1 MRYRF
6 WGAKGSKGSK
16 VLSAFF
22 LAVLI
27 IVLVGFSL
35 LATNFK
41 DIGNLVKVI
50 FLVKG
55 QYLWEVESTELVDGA
70 IKGLVESLDD
80 PYSVYL
86 EPSTFK
92 QLRETIQGSF
102 AGLGLLVG
110 MDGQNIVVVQSFKE
124 TPASKAG
131 LTRGDIITAIDDK
144 EVTGMDLETAV
155 SLMRGPVGTSVKI
168 AIYRPG
174 KDKSYEFTLTRE
186 EINVPTVEG
195 TLLGENKTGYIV
207 LSQFTEKTVAELDSV
222 VARLSKEGVKGIVLD
237 LRNNPGGELNAAVNV
252 AGYFVPEGPVVYIDY
267 RTGKDEVRTANGNF
281 IGLPLVVLVN
291 ERSASASEILA
302 GAIKDAKTGTLVGT
316 NTFGKGLVQTAY
328 PLGNGAGLKL
338 TVARYMTRNKNDINK
353 KGIPPDIEVEQ
364 PDDSLK
370 DYQLEKALEI
380 MQEKLSR

>member
-1 MRYRF
+1 MRNRF
-6 WGAKGSKGSK
+6 SRLKGSRL
-16 VLSAFF
+16 LSAFF
-22 LAVLI
+22 LAVVI
-27 IVLVGFSL
+27 IVLVGSSL
-35 LATNFK
+35 LITNFK

-50 FLVKG
+50 TLVKG

-92 QLRETIQGSF
+92 QLREQIQGSF

-110 MDGQNIVVVQSFKE
+110 MEDHSLVVVQSFE
-124 TPASKAG
+124 GTPAAKAG
-131 LTRGDIITAIDDK
+131 LVRGDIITAIDDK
-144 EVTGMDLETAV
+144 NVAEMDLETAV

-168 AIYRPG
+168 SVYRSIE
-174 KDKSYEFTLTRE
+174 DKNYEYTLIRE

-195 TLLGENKTGYIV
+195 EMIEGSTAGYIAI
-207 LSQFTEKTVAELDSV
+207 SQFNEKTVSELDNT
-222 VARLSKEGVKGIVLD
+222 VAKLSREGMKGIILD
-237 LRNNPGGELNAAVNV
+237 VRNNPGGELNAAVNV
-252 AGYFVPEGPVVYIDY
+252 ASYFVPPGPIVYIDY
-267 RTGKDEVRTANGNF
+267 RTSKDEVRETNGNY

-302 GAIKDAKTGTLVGT
+302 GAIKDAETGTLVGAK
-316 NTFGKGLVQTAY
+316 TFGKGLVQTAY

-338 TVARYMTRNKNDINK
+338 TVAKYLTRNKNDIHE
-353 KGIPPDIEVEQ
+353 KGVMPDIEVKQ
-364 PDDSLK
+364 PDNALK

-380 MQEKLSR
+380 MAENLSQ

>member
-1 MRYRF
+1 M
-6 WGAKGSKGSK
+6 
-16 VLSAFF
+16 LSAFF
-22 LAVLI
+22 LAVVI
-27 IVLVGFSL
+27 IVLVGSSL
-35 LATNFK
+35 LITNFK

-50 FLVKG
+50 TLVKG

-92 QLRETIQGSF
+92 QLREQIQGSF

-110 MDGQNIVVVQSFKE
+110 MEDHSLVVVQSFE
-124 TPASKAG
+124 GTPAAKAG
-131 LTRGDIITAIDDK
+131 LVRGDIITAIDDK
-144 EVTGMDLETAV
+144 NVAEMDLETAV

-168 AIYRPG
+168 SVYRSIE
-174 KDKSYEFTLTRE
+174 DKNYEYTLIRE

-195 TLLGENKTGYIV
+195 EMIEGSTAGYIAI
-207 LSQFTEKTVAELDSV
+207 SQFNEKTVSELDNT
-222 VARLSKEGVKGIVLD
+222 VAKLSREGMKGIILD
-237 LRNNPGGELNAAVNV
+237 VRNNPGGELNAAVNV
-252 AGYFVPEGPVVYIDY
+252 ASYFVPPGPIVYIDY
-267 RTGKDEVRTANGNF
+267 RTSKDEVRETNGNY

-302 GAIKDAKTGTLVGT
+302 GAIKDAETGTLVGAK
-316 NTFGKGLVQTAY
+316 TFGKGLVQTAY

-338 TVARYMTRNKNDINK
+338 TVAKYLTRNKNDIHE
-353 KGIPPDIEVEQ
+353 KGVMPDIEVKQ
-364 PDDSLK
+364 PDNALK

-380 MQEKLSR
+380 MAENLSQ